1 MTASWHEQRASR
13 DMSRAPQAS
22 SRAPKASSRAPK
34 VAPHTSRQAPAA
46 RLRRWLAA
54 GIAGA
59 IALSLSSC
67 GIPVG
72 DEPAAIARQNVPFGL
87 LRPAT
92 STPAS
97 SSTAPFPPND
107 HVIQIFLVN
116 PAGDLVAVDRL
127 VPEPVDLTTILQA
140 LIDGPTS
147 SESAAGLEDQVPAQ
161 TRVLTPGTVAG
172 AVATVDLS
180 AAFGQLAGQAQIEA
194 IAQVVFTV
202 TADVPG
208 VSEVAFE
215 VNGQQ
220 TSVPEP
226 DGALVNDATRA
237 DYHSLLPA

>member
-1 MTASWHEQRASR
+1 MITRR
-13 DMSRAPQAS
+13 RAPRG
-22 SRAPKASSRAPK
+22 SR
-34 VAPHTSRQAPAA
+34 HTHPT
-46 RLRRWLAA
+46 RLQRCLAA
-54 GIAGA
+54 GVAGA
-59 IALSLSSC
+59 IALSLASC

-87 LRPAT
+87 LRPVT
-92 STPAS
+92 STPSA

-107 HVIQIFLVN
+107 HVIQIYLVN

-127 VPEPVDLTTILQA
+127 VPGPVDLTTILQA
-140 LIDGPTS
+140 LVDGPTAT
-147 SESAAGLEDQVPAQ
+147 EAAAGLQDQVPAQ

-172 AVATVDLS
+172 PVATVNLS

-202 TADVPG
+202 TADVTG

-237 DYHSLLPA
+237 DYHSLAP